1 MKKVL
6 HLAVSKEWYDLIASG
21 KKREEYREIK
31 PYWEKRLLDYKALQ
45 EYAEKNFKELHIKKY
60 LFPHR
65 VPIEDVCERFPAG
78 FTHVRFTNGY
88 GTNRP
93 SIEFEV
99 VSITFGKPQH
109 GLCPNEFLG
118 KEYFVIKFK

>member
-6 HLAVSKEWYDLIASG
+6 YLAVSKKWFDLIASG

-31 PYWEKRLLDYKALQ
+31 PYWEKRLLNYKALK

-65 VPIEDVCERFPAG
+65 TPIEDVCERFPAG

-88 GTNRP
+88 GFDRP
-93 SIEFEV
+93 SLEFEID
-99 VSITFGKPQH
+99 SISFSKPQR
-109 GLCPNEFLG
+109 GLCPDEFLD